1 MYVLMLVLMIVCNF
15 IPESPWWCWSHS
27 WNSGPGIECIWVS
40 CSEVCAWWLAFEAA
54 YSCLDEWDEL
64 LVRMLEACKEE
75 SDDRKVILQ
84 FIQCCLTFID
94 KCIYYGIF
102 DSLKL
107 GATQHRTVWTP
118 SSLHPKNVNII
129 VLCCLECRTIKLIVL
144 LY

>member
-1 MYVLMLVLMIVCNF
+1 MMLVTFLKF
-15 IPESPWWCWSHS
+15 WA
-27 WNSGPGIECIWVS
+27 WNRVYMSQLFG
-40 CSEVCAWWLAFEAA
+40 WLAFEAA

-107 GATQHRTVWTP
+107 GATQHRTV
-118 SSLHPKNVNII
+118 
-129 VLCCLECRTIKLIVL
+129 
-144 LY
+144 